1 MTQPTPPSPSH
12 DRQFARDVARQLDRR
27 RTRRRLT
34 VWSALL
40 ALVIAAASYL
50 RFGGGLGTLGLGGGR
65 GDGDG
70 DELNRA
76 LTGPQRCA
84 IRISASD
91 LTVNGRPTSR
101 DAAIAAC
108 KVAPGVDIFPTG
120 DVRHGDVEALEA
132 AVKAAGAKDV
142 VLHPLPRRSP
152 DTPSGTGADPV
163 SARP

>member
-1 MTQPTPPSPSH
+1 MTQPTPTPSH

-34 VWSALL
+34 LWTALL

-50 RFGGGLGTLGLGGGR
+50 RFGGGLGVLGLGGGN
-65 GDGDG
+65 GDG
-70 DELNRA
+70 EAENRG
-76 LTGPQRCA
+76 LVGPQRCA

-91 LTVNGRPTSR
+91 ITVNGRPVSR

-108 KVAPGVDIFPTG
+108 KAAPGVDIFPTG
-120 DVRHGDVEALEA
+120 DVRHGDVEELEA
-132 AVKAAGAKDV
+132 AVKAAGARDV

-152 DTPSGTGADPV
+152 DAPTGTS
-163 SARP
+163 SAPGPR

>member
-1 MTQPTPPSPSH
+1 MTQPTPPTPSH
-12 DRQFARDVARQLDRR
+12 DRKFARDVARQLDRR

-40 ALVIAAASYL
+40 ALIIAAASYL
-50 RFGGGLGTLGLGGGR
+50 RFGGGLGALGLGGGR

-70 DELNRA
+70 QSRTLA
-76 LTGPQRCA
+76 GPQRCA

-91 LTVNGRPTSR
+91 LTVNGRPTPR

-108 KVAPGVDIFPTG
+108 KDAPGVDIFPTG

-132 AVKAAGAKDV
+132 AIQAAGAKDV

-152 DTPSGTGADPV
+152 DAPSGTSSGAG